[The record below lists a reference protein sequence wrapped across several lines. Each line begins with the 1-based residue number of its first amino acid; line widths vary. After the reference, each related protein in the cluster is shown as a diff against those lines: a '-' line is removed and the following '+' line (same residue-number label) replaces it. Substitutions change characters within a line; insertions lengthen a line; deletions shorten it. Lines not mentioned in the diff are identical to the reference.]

1 MQHQTGEV
9 DERPW
14 QQWSFWG
21 DIRPLT
27 KAIDEVAEALKEMSA
42 KCNMCAGPV
51 VVHGTCDRCTQSG
64 YKVERL
70 FEMDPMAQ
78 DRL

>member
-1 MQHQTGEV
+1 M

-14 QQWSFWG
+14 EQWSFWG
-21 DIRPLT
+21 DLRPLT

-42 KCNMCAGPV
+42 KCDVCAGPIAANGV
-51 VVHGTCDRCTQSG
+51 CSGCTQYG
-64 YKVERL
+64 YRAGRL
-70 FEMDPMAQ
+70 FEMAPMTR

>member
-1 MQHQTGEV
+1 M
-9 DERPW
+9 
-14 QQWSFWG
+14 
-21 DIRPLT
+21 T